1 MTIARTTRARALRA
15 GLAAVAAGAVVAAVL
30 AVPANTA
37 RASGEWTVQPAPPTV
52 GDSALL
58 AVAAASPGA
67 VWTGGYQFERPND
80 HPCLGVVCWSL
91 PALLNPTLQRW
102 DGAAWHWL
110 NTPGM
115 PDLGRILRL
124 DAVSVSDLWAVG
136 MRYSEYSD
144 EGPDY
149 IAHFTGT
156 TSTELQA
163 PTGLDHIAALAADQ
177 QGAWLAGTANARY
190 NGSPVYRWNGLAWIP
205 YSLAA
210 TVSGL
215 SERTPDDVWAVGAD
229 ADGAPYAAR
238 YDGSSWRTV
247 TPPQLAN
254 ARGTLLSVL
263 PLGPD
268 DVWATGYTT
277 AGEQRVDRS
286 YHWDGTAW
294 QEAAA
299 PGGAHFGGAL
309 ADDRTGGLWATVDS
323 GTLAGT
329 SDLLHYA
336 DGTWRREATV
346 SGSKTS
352 ITALAHVPGT
362 GTVWAV
368 GARDGAPFAISRG

>member
-1 MTIARTTRARALRA
+1 MTIARTTRAHALRA

-37 RASGEWTVQPAPPTV
+37 RASGGWTVQPAPPTV

-67 VWTGGYQFERPND
+67 VWAGGYQFERPND

-163 PTGLDHIAALAADQ
+163 PTGLDHIAALDADQ
-177 QGAWLAGTANARY
+177 QGAWLAGTANAGY

-210 TVSGL
+210 TISGL
-215 SERTPDDVWAVGAD
+215 SERTPDDVWA
-229 ADGAPYAAR
+229 
-238 YDGSSWRTV
+238 
-247 TPPQLAN
+247 
-254 ARGTLLSVL
+254 
-263 PLGPD
+263 
-268 DVWATGYTT
+268 TGYITV
-277 AGEQRVDRS
+277 GEQRVDRS

-299 PGGAHFGGAL
+299 PDGAHFGGAL
-309 ADDRTGGLWATVDS
+309 ADDGTGGLWATVDS

-336 DGTWRREATV
+336 DGAWRREATV